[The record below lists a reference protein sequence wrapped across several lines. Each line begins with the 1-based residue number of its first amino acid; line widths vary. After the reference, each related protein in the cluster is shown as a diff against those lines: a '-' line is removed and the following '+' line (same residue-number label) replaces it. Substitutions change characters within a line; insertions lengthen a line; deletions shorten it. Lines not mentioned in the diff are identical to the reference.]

1 MKRTAIIAA
10 VCELVASCNFVPKD
24 IAAEITEELRD
35 ELDLEVVEASNT
47 YITKTYELDVF
58 DRIECSFP
66 CEIIYTQ
73 GPQSVELSIQ
83 DNIVNKIALEVKDG
97 LLKVYSTGNL
107 RKVNDVKLYIST
119 MSLKAFTA
127 NGAVDFETKGDFVTE
142 GLHILANGASDI
154 DIEKITAGTLTL
166 DVNGAADT
174 EINNIDCVKLNV
186 YIKGAGECDLSG
198 RAKDAYVSVAGAA
211 KVDVS
216 DLRAETF
223 DSSVSGLG
231 TIERD

>member
-10 VCELVASCNFVPKD
+10 VCALVASCNFVPKD

-73 GPQSVELSIQ
+73 GPQNVKLSVP
-83 DNIVNKIALEVKDG
+83 DNIVNKIAVEVEDG
-97 LLKVYSTGNL
+97 LLKVYATSKL
-107 RKVNDVKLYIST
+107 RRVNDVKLFVSA

-127 NGAVDFETKGDFVTE
+127 NGAVDFETKGEFVAE
-142 GLHILANGASDI
+142 NFKIVANGASEI
-154 DIEKITAGTLTL
+154 DIERITAGTLTI
-166 DVNGAADT
+166 DINGAADAD
-174 EINNIDCVKLNV
+174 INNIDCVKLDV

-216 DLRAETF
+216 DLGAETF
-223 DSSVSGLG
+223 ESSVSGLG